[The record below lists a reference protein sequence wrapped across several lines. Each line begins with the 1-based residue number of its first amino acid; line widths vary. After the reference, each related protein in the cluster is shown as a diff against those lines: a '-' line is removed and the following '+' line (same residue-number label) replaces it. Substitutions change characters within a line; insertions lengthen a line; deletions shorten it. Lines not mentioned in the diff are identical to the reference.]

1 MWRNWYTLLV
11 PVVALCYN
19 IWMKPGPKPK
29 GKVHIKWGPEF
40 AYAIG
45 LLVADGCL
53 SKDGRHIDLTSKD
66 IEQLFT
72 FNKCLGITTTISLKF
87 SGHGNTA
94 HHIQF
99 GDVLFYKFLLKIG
112 LTPAKSKTIS
122 KVLIPK
128 QYFFDFLRGYFD
140 GDGCSYSF
148 YDSVWVKSYRFY
160 ISFASGSIKYID
172 WLRDKL
178 KVYAKIGGHI
188 SRNPNSSNFQLKYS
202 KREALI
208 LVEKMYYKE
217 GLVCL
222 GRKKMKIDKSL
233 AIIESS
239 RSGVIGKRA
248 VFRTQ

>member
-1 MWRNWYTLLV
+1 MR
-11 PVVALCYN
+11 
-19 IWMKPGPKPK
+19 PGPKPK
-29 GKVHIKWGPEF
+29 GKVLIKWGPEF

-53 SKDGRHIDLTSKD
+53 SGDGRHIDLTSKD
-66 IEQLFT
+66 KEQLCT
-72 FNKCLGITTTISLKF
+72 FNKCLGITNTISLKF

-94 HHIQF
+94 YHVQF

-148 YDSVWVKSYRFY
+148 YDSVWKNSYRFC
-160 ISFASGSIKYID
+160 ISFASGSINHIN
-172 WLRDKL
+172 WLRQKINQYVGL
-178 KVYAKIGGHI
+178 KGHI
-188 SRNPNSSNFQLKYS
+188 SYHANSSNVQLKYS

-208 LVEKMYYKE
+208 LTKKMYYKE